1 MSTMLEKAIVDAKAL
16 KDAAMK
22 NAEALVIEK
31 YSDQIREAVD
41 SLLEQ
46 EDEEDLFAGEGDL
59 DLEPE
64 ATPDAMDDEEEADET
79 LDQIPPASVEDIP
92 DVENPTSDS
101 EVITFDLPD
110 LVQAIEAEEDETGTA
125 IEPGESHEELA
136 TDLSDAAE
144 AAPSVE
150 SPLAEEADIDIDIDE
165 ALVDELMER
174 LRVDINPVKSGWAG
188 TPESQ
193 MKEYEDMALA
203 RENDDKVKEEN
214 EALRSRVAELEEN
227 TKILEADKEKL
238 VEENDKFMEAVLMLK
253 EKVESVNV
261 SNAKLLYIN
270 KALENPSLNERQR
283 RKIVEAI
290 SAAETTKE
298 AKVIYETLQS
308 TVGSTER
315 KRLPKSLSEAVN
327 RNPSLIVSSHR
338 NTKQNQETNNFSER
352 MKRLAGI
359 N

>member
-1 MSTMLEKAIVDAKAL
+1 
-16 KDAAMK
+16 
-22 NAEALVIEK
+22 
-31 YSDQIREAVD
+31 
-41 SLLEQ
+41 LLEQ

-64 ATPDAMDDEEEADET
+64 AAPDAMGDEEADET

-92 DVENPTSDS
+92 DVESPTSDS

-193 MKEYEDMALA
+193 MKEYEDMAIA

-214 EALRSRVAELEEN
+214 EA
-227 TKILEADKEKL
+227 
-238 VEENDKFMEAVLMLK
+238 
-253 EKVESVNV
+253 
-261 SNAKLLYIN
+261 
-270 KALENPSLNERQR
+270 
-283 RKIVEAI
+283 
-290 SAAETTKE
+290 
-298 AKVIYETLQS
+298 
-308 TVGSTER
+308 
-315 KRLPKSLSEAVN
+315 
-327 RNPSLIVSSHR
+327 
-338 NTKQNQETNNFSER
+338 
-352 MKRLAGI
+352 
-359 N
+359 